1 MSVLKIYQYPSP
13 HLREVCEP
21 VVDFNAGFQ
30 KQIDDLIATMYGASG
45 SVGLAAPQVGFPIRV
60 FVIDVAAKTTR
71 DQLKVLIN
79 PRIIQQSRNK
89 QVREGCLSFPE
100 YLANVKRATR
110 VTVEAQNREGEPVIY
125 EVRDLEA
132 IAVQHELDHLDG
144 VLMIDRINSLKTDW
158 IRRQPR
164 PAEEPAPTEPAPTE

>member
-1 MSVLKIYQYPSP
+1 MSVLKIYQYPNP
-13 HLREVCEP
+13 HLREVCEA
-21 VVDFNAGFQ
+21 VRSFDAALQ
-30 KQIDDLIATMYGASG
+30 KQVDDLVETMYNASG
-45 SVGLAAPQVGFPIRV
+45 SVGLAAPQVGLPIRA

-79 PRIIQQSRNK
+79 PRIVVQSRNK

-110 VTVEAQNREGEPVIY
+110 VTVEAQGREGEPLIY

-144 VLMIDRINSLKTDW
+144 VLMIDRITSLKTDW

-164 PAEEPAPTEPAPTE
+164 LPSPTEQV